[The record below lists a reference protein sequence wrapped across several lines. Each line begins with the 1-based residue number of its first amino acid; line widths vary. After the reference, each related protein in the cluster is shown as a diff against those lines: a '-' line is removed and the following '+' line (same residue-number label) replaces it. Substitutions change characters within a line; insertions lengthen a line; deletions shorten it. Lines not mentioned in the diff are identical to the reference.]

1 MTLSSNS
8 GPSQTATSHSCEQK
22 VEQLNS
28 QCRCVSFNR
37 EAMRAELWQ
46 QQDNANLYRMIVE
59 DRPHLFAESAVFVT
73 DACIQRQR
81 EIIAALESVIA
92 LPAYQERVLAYAPN
106 SAKFIPK
113 AHGVFFGYDFH
124 LSAEGPQLIEINTN
138 AGGALLNAIV
148 ARTQNACCE
157 LEGAGSPTLATR
169 ETSTKDPEQAFIRM
183 FLDEW
188 QAERGQQSLASIAI
202 VDENPQSQY
211 MLPEFLL
218 FKKLFEQNNINAV
231 ICDPSELAYHDQA
244 LWHGDQRIDLVYN
257 RLTDFGL
264 EATAHKPLLE
274 AYLSDAVVVTPH
286 PRAHALYADKRNLTL
301 LTDEAALTAI
311 GVDAKTRAILLT
323 GIAHTV
329 SVNPDDA
336 ETLWAARKHL
346 FFKPAKGYGSKAA
359 YRGDKLTR
367 RVFGEILQSDY
378 VAQTLV
384 QPSERQLEVENK
396 IVDFKLDLRHYVYK
410 GETQLISARLY
421 QGQTTNFRTP
431 GGGFAQVMIVPCR
444 ENEIALTNSSKI
456 PHKCDRDFLIVI
468 RVVENTIKPII

>member
-8 GPSQTATSHSCEQK
+8 GTSQTATAHPCEQR

-28 QCRCVSFNR
+28 QCRCVSLNR

-46 QQDNANLYRMIVE
+46 QQDDINLYRMIVE
-59 DRPHLFAESAVFVT
+59 ERPHLFAESAVFVT
-73 DACIQRQR
+73 DTCVQRQR
-81 EIIAALESVIA
+81 DIIAALESVIA
-92 LPAYQERVLAYAPN
+92 MPAYQEGVLTYAPD
-106 SAKFIPK
+106 SARFIPN

-148 ARTQNACCE
+148 ARTQKVCCDLSEEE
-157 LEGAGSPTLATR
+157 LPAYIIEVTPTHT
-169 ETSTKDPEQAFIRM
+169 PEQAFIKM
-183 FLDEW
+183 FLEEW
-188 QAERGQQSLASIAI
+188 QAERGQQPLLSIAI
-202 VDENPQSQY
+202 VDENPQTQY

-231 ICDPSELAYHDQA
+231 ICDPSELVYRDLA
-244 LWHGDQRIDLVYN
+244 LWNGNQRIDLVYN

-264 EATAHKPLLE
+264 EATAHKSILE
-274 AYLSDAVVVTPH
+274 AYLAESVVVTPH
-286 PRAHALYADKRNLTL
+286 PRAHALYADKRNLIL
-301 LTDEAALTAI
+301 LTDEAVLIDI

-329 SVNPDDA
+329 PVDPDDA
-336 ETLWAARKHL
+336 ETLWATRKHL
-346 FFKPAKGYGSKAA
+346 FFKPAKGYGSKAT

-384 QPSERQLEVENK
+384 QPSERQLEIENK

-410 GETQLISARLY
+410 GQTQLIIARLY

-431 GGGFAQVMIVPCR
+431 GGGFAQVLVVPCLD
-444 ENEIALTNSSKI
+444 NEIPPN
-456 PHKCDRDFLIVI
+456 
-468 RVVENTIKPII
+468 

>member
-8 GPSQTATSHSCEQK
+8 GPSQTVTGHPCEQRA
-22 VEQLNS
+22 EQLNS
-28 QCRCVSFNR
+28 QCRCVSLNR

-46 QQDNANLYRMIVE
+46 QQDDINLYRMIVE
-59 DRPHLFAESAVFVT
+59 ERPHLFAESAVFVT
-73 DACIQRQR
+73 DTCIQRQR
-81 EIIAALESVIA
+81 EIIAAVESVIA
-92 LPAYQERVLAYAPN
+92 LPVYQERVLAYAPDA
-106 SAKFIPK
+106 AKFIPK
-113 AHGVFFGYDFH
+113 ALGVFFGYDFH

-148 ARTQNACCE
+148 TRTQKVCCDLAGEE
-157 LEGAGSPTLATR
+157 LPTLATG
-169 ETSTKDPEQAFIRM
+169 ETTANDPEQAFIEM
-183 FLDEW
+183 FLEEW
-188 QAERGQQSLASIAI
+188 QTERGQQPLSTIAI
-202 VDENPQSQY
+202 VDENPQTQY
-211 MLPEFLL
+211 MLPEFIL
-218 FKKLFEQNNINAV
+218 FKKLFERNNINAV
-231 ICDPSELAYHDQA
+231 ICDPSELVYEDLA
-244 LWHGDQRIDLVYN
+244 LWHGNQRIDLVYN

-264 EATAHKPLLE
+264 EAIAHKPILE
-274 AYLSDAVVVTPH
+274 AYLAKSVVVTPH

-301 LTDEAALTAI
+301 LTDEAALINI
-311 GVDAKTRAILLT
+311 GVDAKIRAILLT

-329 SVNPDDA
+329 PVDPDDA

-378 VAQTLV
+378 VAQMLV

-410 GETQLISARLY
+410 GQTQLISARLY

-431 GGGFAQVMIVPCR
+431 GGGFAQVLVVPCR
-444 ENEIALTNSSKI
+444 DNEIPPN
-456 PHKCDRDFLIVI
+456 
-468 RVVENTIKPII
+468 

>member
-8 GPSQTATSHSCEQK
+8 DPTQAATDHSCEQRA
-22 VEQLNS
+22 EQLNS
-28 QCRCVSFNR
+28 QCRCVSLNR

-46 QQDNANLYRMIVE
+46 QQDDINLYQMIVE
-59 DRPHLFAESAVFVT
+59 ERPYLFAESAVFVT
-73 DACIQRQR
+73 DTCIQRQR
-81 EIIAALESVIA
+81 EIIAAVESVIA
-92 LPAYQERVLAYAPN
+92 LPAYQERVLAYAPDA
-106 SAKFIPK
+106 AKFIPK

-124 LSAEGPQLIEINTN
+124 LSAQGPQLIEINTN

-148 ARTQNACCE
+148 ARTQKVCCDLAGEE
-157 LEGAGSPTLATR
+157 LPAQTTDATI
-169 ETSTKDPEQAFIRM
+169 TPNPEQAFIEM
-183 FLDEW
+183 FLEEW
-188 QAERGQQSLASIAI
+188 QAERGQQPLRSIAI
-202 VDENPQSQY
+202 VDENPQTQY
-211 MLPEFLL
+211 MLPEFIL
-218 FKKLFEQNNINAV
+218 FKKLFEQNNINTV
-231 ICDPSELAYHDQA
+231 ICDPSELVYHDMA
-244 LWHGDQRIDLVYN
+244 LWHGNQRIDLVYN

-264 EATAHKPLLE
+264 EAAAHKSLLE
-274 AYLSDAVVVTPH
+274 AYLAEAVVVTPH

-301 LTDEAALTAI
+301 LTDEAALIAI

-329 SVNPDDA
+329 SVDPDDA

-384 QPSERQLEVENK
+384 QPSERQLEIENK
-396 IVDFKLDLRHYVYK
+396 VVDFKLDLRHYVYK
-410 GETQLISARLY
+410 GQTQLISARLY

-431 GGGFAQVMIVPCR
+431 GGGFAQVLVVPCLD
-444 ENEIALTNSSKI
+444 NEMSAN
-456 PHKCDRDFLIVI
+456 
-468 RVVENTIKPII
+468 